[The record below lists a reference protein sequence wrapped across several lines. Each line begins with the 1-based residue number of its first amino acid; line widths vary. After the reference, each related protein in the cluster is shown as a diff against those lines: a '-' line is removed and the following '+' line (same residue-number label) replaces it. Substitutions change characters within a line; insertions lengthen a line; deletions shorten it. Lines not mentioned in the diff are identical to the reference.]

1 MEKLTNLLLLD
12 LRDCGQLEFIP
23 RGVISNL
30 TSLEELYLPDTF
42 DQWEATD
49 HKRQDKSIRNVTL
62 EELRWSLSTGQLTT
76 LQMNVPDVMLLP
88 KEGLNF
94 ENLKIFWISVGLY
107 SYSANISSQ
116 RYTPYTNLPGTRVFK
131 CERSSLPNEFIP
143 LVDKAESL
151 YLKDIEGLKKLLQD
165 RGVGNN
171 RFLDLKYLEVRSCD
185 DYLEYLIGEPKS
197 FDQSHGLL
205 YPSKS
210 FNNLIEVIVERCE
223 LKYLFSPFSTR
234 GLVHLKKLKVK
245 SCEIM
250 EEIVGFEGQNDEDK
264 LTSAVNF
271 SKLSQLQ
278 LTDLPNLISFY
289 AKKEKTR
296 TTMGSSSAHAQP
308 LFNEKVVFPVLEILT
323 ICGVGNIIEILD
335 NHSIAVWQEQGSFCK
350 LMEMNVDECDK
361 LMHVYPSNMHPLL
374 KNLEKLNVDDCGI
387 MKGVVRF
394 EGQLGEDGLRND
406 PICFHK
412 LTNLS
417 LSNLPNLVSFCTE
430 SGTVP
435 GTTNDDATIHG
446 QSIFNEKAIFP
457 VLERLFIRMLDN
469 IIKIWDNQSIAVV
482 EERGSFCQL
491 TDVHVESCNKL
502 MHVLS
507 SNMHPLLK
515 NLKELVLRNYG
526 TMKGIT
532 EFEREIEEDGL
543 RNEVASP
550 ALEHL
555 EMVGAPK
562 LTEVQDKQ
570 PLPQPRIE
578 VESLSKLECIMIGGC
593 NQLLYVFPSNM
604 LPQNL
609 QELEIE
615 NCDVLEVIVSKE
627 LKEKEA
633 INHDIIVFP
642 QLKSVTL
649 RYLPKLKSFYTE
661 TQGLFSDKVAFP
673 VLKSLSFEN
682 LDKIT
687 RIWDNQPL
695 SELEK
700 EAKSFYQLMD
710 IYVLCC
716 VHLEYILPFY
726 MLPQLKNLQELTICG
741 CTKMEV
747 IISKNPKEKE
757 ATINDTILFP
767 QLKTVKLNELPNL
780 KSLCTETQLFFSNK
794 DAFPVLETIKLVPKG
809 TLEFLWNEMAPTKEE
824 CGTSGKESDHNG
836 EQG

>member
-308 LFNEKVVFPVLEILT
+308 LFNEK
-323 ICGVGNIIEILD
+323 
-335 NHSIAVWQEQGSFCK
+335 
-350 LMEMNVDECDK
+350 
-361 LMHVYPSNMHPLL
+361 
-374 KNLEKLNVDDCGI
+374 
-387 MKGVVRF
+387 
-394 EGQLGEDGLRND
+394 
-406 PICFHK
+406 
-412 LTNLS
+412 
-417 LSNLPNLVSFCTE
+417 
-430 SGTVP
+430 
-435 GTTNDDATIHG
+435 
-446 QSIFNEKAIFP
+446 AIFP

-482 EERGSFCQL
+482 
-491 TDVHVESCNKL
+491 
-502 MHVLS
+502 
-507 SNMHPLLK
+507 
-515 NLKELVLRNYG
+515 
-526 TMKGIT
+526 
-532 EFEREIEEDGL
+532 EDGL

-809 TLEFLWNEMAPTKEE
+809 TLEFLWNEMAPTKEVSTEE

>member
-446 QSIFNEKAIFP
+446 QSIFNEK
-457 VLERLFIRMLDN
+457 
-469 IIKIWDNQSIAVV
+469 
-482 EERGSFCQL
+482 
-491 TDVHVESCNKL
+491 
-502 MHVLS
+502 
-507 SNMHPLLK
+507 
-515 NLKELVLRNYG
+515 
-526 TMKGIT
+526 
-532 EFEREIEEDGL
+532 
-543 RNEVASP
+543 VASP

-809 TLEFLWNEMAPTKEE
+809 TLEFLWNEMAPTKEVSTEE

>member
-308 LFNEKVVFPVLEILT
+308 L
-323 ICGVGNIIEILD
+323 
-335 NHSIAVWQEQGSFCK
+335 
-350 LMEMNVDECDK
+350 
-361 LMHVYPSNMHPLL
+361 
-374 KNLEKLNVDDCGI
+374 
-387 MKGVVRF
+387 
-394 EGQLGEDGLRND
+394 
-406 PICFHK
+406 
-412 LTNLS
+412 
-417 LSNLPNLVSFCTE
+417 
-430 SGTVP
+430 
-435 GTTNDDATIHG
+435 
-446 QSIFNEKAIFP
+446 FNEKAIFP

-809 TLEFLWNEMAPTKEE
+809 TLEFLWNEMAPTKEVSTEE